1 MEYTIVKISNIKR
14 GEYTIRGA
22 AIDNEDEPVE
32 NLDVPIIIR
41 VYCVFQNV
49 DRHIQNPLFTFSQIV
64 DDEMLPG
71 NNCSCFPKRGN
82 RVDDEMLP
90 INIYSCLPKRGHV
103 FELKDLQSKFVFRI
117 TIIFFY

>member
-49 DRHIQNPLFTFSQIV
+49 DQHIQTPLFTFSEIV
-64 DDEMLPG
+64 DDEMLPS
-71 NNCSCFPKRGN
+71 NNCSCFPNRGPN
-82 RVDDEMLP
+82 DSRIVRMMKCFAAIFIRVCQ
-90 INIYSCLPKRGHV
+90 NVVTS
-103 FELKDLQSKFVFRI
+103 SN
-117 TIIFFY
+117 